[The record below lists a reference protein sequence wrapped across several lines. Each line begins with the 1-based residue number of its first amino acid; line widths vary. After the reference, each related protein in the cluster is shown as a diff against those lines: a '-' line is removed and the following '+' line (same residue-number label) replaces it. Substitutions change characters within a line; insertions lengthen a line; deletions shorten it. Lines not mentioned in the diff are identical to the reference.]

1 MRGARDEGL
10 LVISAYR
17 VSQKKGTRTGP
28 HTAYAQ
34 QLDRMVQEGDLTLD
48 PRSRIL
54 KDLSKLIT
62 EKRAEGLR
70 LIAHE
75 DDAENCIT
83 SCCREECGKC
93 ISAVTYSHVLVSV
106 SPNGVGEKKIHQIVL
121 VKI

>member
-1 MRGARDEGL
+1 MLAVTGAQTGRMMKRGSDPWGRFAWTEMRGARDEGL

-17 VSQKKGTRTGP
+17 VSQKKGTRTGT

-70 LIAHE
+70 I
-75 DDAENCIT
+75 I
-83 SCCREECGKC
+83 
-93 ISAVTYSHVLVSV
+93 
-106 SPNGVGEKKIHQIVL
+106 
-121 VKI
+121 